1 MSTADEEKRDVVLR
15 LLNDGSITIS
25 EAYLLLGDSDMDI
38 IIEEEKE
45 VAEEIEEKEI
55 EDEEPTKEDR
65 EKEKEGLI
73 ADINEMIS
81 NMKAIADIDQSKVF
95 DPVTGFCK
103 N

>member
-1 MSTADEEKRDVVLR
+1 MSTDDEEKRDVVLR

-25 EAYLLLGDSDMDI
+25 EAYLLLGNSDMDI
-38 IIEEEKE
+38 IIEEE
-45 VAEEIEEKEI
+45 EIEEEPN
-55 EDEEPTKEDR
+55 EESTKEDR

-73 ADINEMIS
+73 TDINEIIS